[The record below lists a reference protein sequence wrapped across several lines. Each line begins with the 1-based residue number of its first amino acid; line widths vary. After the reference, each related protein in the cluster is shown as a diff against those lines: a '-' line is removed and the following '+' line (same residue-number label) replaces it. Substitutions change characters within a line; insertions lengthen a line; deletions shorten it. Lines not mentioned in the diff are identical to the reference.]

1 MGNEGSF
8 LDLSLESREVPQI
21 AVKKRNASIVLPDG
35 THFDGYGYGAQG
47 TVTAELCFNT
57 AMTGYQEIISDPSY
71 ADQIIIFTFPHI
83 GNVGINL
90 EDDESLKPT
99 VRGIVTRLKPTTPSN
114 WRTTDTLDNWLKIH
128 NIVGLYGIDTRKITR
143 NLRNLGVVNAVISH
157 EKDPQIDKRHLIK
170 LASQWPG
177 ISGLD
182 LAKEVCCKKSYH
194 WGEGRWMWPGKFK
207 SAATNKRIIAIDF
220 GIKTNILRC
229 LAESGCSIKIVPA
242 TVTYDELLELNPDGI
257 FLSNGPGDPEATGE
271 YTIPTLKKI
280 INNTRIPIFG
290 ICLGHQILALALGGK
305 TLKMKCGHHGAN
317 HPVKDLM
324 TGKVEITSMNHGFAV
339 DRFSLPDNVLE
350 THLSLFDNTNCGI
363 ELKGR
368 NVFSVQFHPE
378 ASPGPMDSLY
388 LFSKFVTAMV

>member
-1 MGNEGSF
+1 MPE
-8 LDLSLESREVPQI
+8 I

-35 THFDGYGYGAQG
+35 THFDGYGFGARG
-47 TVTAELCFNT
+47 NATAELCFNT

-90 EDDESLKPT
+90 EDDESRKPT

-114 WRTTDTLDNWLKIH
+114 WRSTDTLDNWLRTH
-128 NIVGLYGIDTRKITR
+128 NIIGLYGIDTRKITR

-157 EKDPQIDKRHLIK
+157 EKDPQIDKSHLIK
-170 LASQWPG
+170 LANKWPG

-182 LAKEVCCKKSYH
+182 LAKEVCCKEPYH

-207 SAATNKRIIAIDF
+207 RAPTNKIIIAIDF

-229 LAESGCSIKIVPA
+229 LAESGCDIKIVPA

-339 DRFSLPDNVLE
+339 DRFSLPDTVHE
-350 THLSLFDNTNCGI
+350 THVSLFDNTNCGI

-388 LFSKFVTAMV
+388 LFSKFVTSMV

>member
-1 MGNEGSF
+1 M
-8 LDLSLESREVPQI
+8 PQI
-21 AVKKRNASIVLPDG
+21 TVKKRNASIVLPDG
-35 THFDGYGYGAQG
+35 THFDGYGFGAQG
-47 TVTAELCFNT
+47 NATAELCFNT

-114 WRTTDTLDNWLKIH
+114 WRTTDTLDNWLKTH

-143 NLRNLGVVNAVISH
+143 NLRNLGVVNAVISYQ
-157 EKDPQIDKRHLIK
+157 KDYQIDKSHLIK
-170 LASQWPG
+170 LANKWPG

-182 LAKEVCCKKSYH
+182 LAKEVCCKKPYH
-194 WGEGRWMWPGKFK
+194 WGEGRWMWPGEFK
-207 SAATNKRIIAIDF
+207 RTPTNKRIIAIDF

-271 YTIPTLKKI
+271 YTIPMLKKI

-305 TLKMKCGHHGAN
+305 TQKMKCGHHGAN

-339 DRFSLPDNVLE
+339 DRFSLPDNVHE
-350 THLSLFDNTNCGI
+350 THVSLFDNTNCGI

-388 LFSKFVTAMV
+388 LFSKFVASMV

>member
-1 MGNEGSF
+1 M
-8 LDLSLESREVPQI
+8 PQI

-35 THFDGYGYGAQG
+35 THFDGYGFGAQG
-47 TVTAELCFNT
+47 NATAELCFNT

-114 WRTTDTLDNWLKIH
+114 WRTTDTLDNWLKTH

-157 EKDPQIDKRHLIK
+157 EKDSEIDKSHLIK
-170 LASQWPG
+170 LANKWPG

-182 LAKEVCCKKSYH
+182 LAKQVCCKKPYH
-194 WGEGRWMWPGKFK
+194 WGDGRWMWPGKFK
-207 SAATNKRIIAIDF
+207 RTSTHKRIIAIDF

-229 LAESGCSIKIVPA
+229 LAESGCGIKIVPA
-242 TVTYDELLELNPDGI
+242 TVAYDELLELNPDGI

-280 INNTRIPIFG
+280 IDNTRIPIFG

-339 DRFSLPDNVLE
+339 DRFSLPDNVHE
-350 THLSLFDNTNCGI
+350 THVSLFDNTNCGI

-388 LFSKFVTAMV
+388 LFSKFVASMV

>member
-1 MGNEGSF
+1 M
-8 LDLSLESREVPQI
+8 PQI
-21 AVKKRNASIVLPDG
+21 TVKKRNASIVLPDG
-35 THFDGYGYGAQG
+35 THFDGYGFGAQG
-47 TVTAELCFNT
+47 NATAELCFNT

-114 WRTTDTLDNWLKIH
+114 WRTTDTLDNWLKTH

-157 EKDPQIDKRHLIK
+157 EKDYQIDKSHLIK
-170 LASQWPG
+170 LANKWPG

-182 LAKEVCCKKSYH
+182 LAKEVCCKKPYH
-194 WGEGRWMWPGKFK
+194 WGEGRWMWPGEFK
-207 SAATNKRIIAIDF
+207 RTPTNKRIIAIDF

-271 YTIPTLKKI
+271 YTIPMLKKI

-305 TLKMKCGHHGAN
+305 TQKMKCGHHGAN

-339 DRFSLPDNVLE
+339 DRFSLPDNVHE
-350 THLSLFDNTNCGI
+350 THVSLFDNTNCGI

-388 LFSKFVTAMV
+388 LFSKFVASMV